1 MPYICQKGNDRD
13 NQSDRRRETI
23 EEFMICVIKLKC
35 HFGGEVS
42 RHSHEYLWT
51 IQWWKNNNN
60 KRDIPPK

>member
-42 RHSHEYLWT
+42 RHSHEYL
-51 IQWWKNNNN
+51 
-60 KRDIPPK
+60 